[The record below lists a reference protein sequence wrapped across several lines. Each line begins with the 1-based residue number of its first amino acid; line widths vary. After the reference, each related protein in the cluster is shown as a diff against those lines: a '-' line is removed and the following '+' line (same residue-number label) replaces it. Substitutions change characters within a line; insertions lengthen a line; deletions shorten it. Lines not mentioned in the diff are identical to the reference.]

1 MLITLKAMQ
10 IISNKCM
17 ERSEVQEFDILTK
30 VRVNRNLKLTKHS

>member
-17 ERSEVQEFDILTK
+17 ERSEVQDFDILTLK
-30 VRVNRNLKLTKHS
+30 VRVK